1 VISCHLFVQEEPK
14 GVGGSRS
21 KKRETEVHSSTLL
34 FEIHLKNWI
43 SPAKRN
49 TQGYITFRAYLGR
62 LTIIQKVYFQT
73 AEQYEA
79 EYKNASRVT
88 ALKHNITTHPY
99 SRCLWFSFIR
109 CQFVSL
115 EVCTLCRSA
124 FWWLANIF
132 LSYLRNFKKVVR
144 LLAMMQGLKRH
155 PHHWASQPLSVL
167 LMSKHWQEE
176 GTYRVFQKKW
186 QK

>member
-1 VISCHLFVQEEPK
+1 MNGYVCGRGNVNQGRRVEAGSLIRRVNMWSPATCLSRKNQ
-14 GVGGSRS
+14 GGGGSRS
-21 KKRETEVHSSTLL
+21 KKRETEFHSFTLL

-49 TQGYITFRAYLGR
+49 THCYITFRAYLGT

-88 ALKHNITTHPY
+88 ALKHNITNHPY

-115 EVCTLCRSA
+115 EVCRSA
-124 FWWLANIF
+124 FWWLAHIF
-132 LSYLRNFKKVVR
+132 FVIFEK
-144 LLAMMQGLKRH
+144 
-155 PHHWASQPLSVL
+155 
-167 LMSKHWQEE
+167 
-176 GTYRVFQKKW
+176 F
-186 QK
+186 